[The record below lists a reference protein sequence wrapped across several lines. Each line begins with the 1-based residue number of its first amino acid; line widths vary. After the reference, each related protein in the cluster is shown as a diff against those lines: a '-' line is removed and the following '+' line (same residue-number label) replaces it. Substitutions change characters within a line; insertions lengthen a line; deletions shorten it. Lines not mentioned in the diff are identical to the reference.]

1 MIVEL
6 GHFALVLAFA
16 VAVYQTIIPL
26 YGAARGSQRLMNV
39 AGAAA
44 LTQFFLVAAAFGA
57 LIWAYVSSDFSVE
70 NVWANSHTAKPLLYK
85 VTGVWSN
92 HEGSM
97 LLWVSILAFFGAL
110 IALFSANLPQSLKA
124 RVLGVQGSISVGFL
138 LYIVTVSNPF
148 VRIPPDQVPMQGRGF
163 NPILQ
168 DPALAFHPPLL
179 YSGYVGFSVAFSF
192 AIAALMEGKVDA
204 AWARWVRPW
213 TLAAWTFLT
222 LGIALGS
229 WWAYYE
235 LGWGGWW
242 FWDPVE
248 NASLMP
254 WLAGTALLHSAIVVE
269 KRNTLKIWTILL
281 AIIAFS
287 LSLIGTFLVRSGV
300 LSSVHAFAVDPQRGV
315 FILMILLFFI
325 GGSFILYA
333 ARAGSLKTGG
343 LFAPIS
349 REGALV
355 VNNLLMSASAAAV
368 FIGTLFPLAYE
379 AMTNGGKITVG
390 APYFNL
396 TFGLLMIPLLLLI
409 PVGPMLS
416 WKRADLF
423 AALGKLI
430 PAAAIAL
437 VVAIATVAMHSG
449 RFVMAALGLALGVW
463 IVAGALVELAGRI
476 RLFRAPVSVSL
487 RRLWNIPGQALG
499 MALAHLGMGLVV
511 LGIIASSTWKEEVI
525 TSINIGDSVKAGGY
539 EVRFMSERQDKGPDY
554 IAQQAWFD
562 IFKGGRKAGQVF
574 SEKRAFIPRGMPTT
588 EVGLVHYPGGDLYV
602 AIGDRDSKG
611 RVVRVY
617 FQPFIYLMWIGA
629 LFMAFG
635 GVVSLLD
642 RRFRVGVAQKAAARL
657 AAEGAK
663 S

>member
-16 VAVYQTIIPL
+16 VAVYQTVVPL
-26 YGAARGSQRLMNV
+26 YGAARGDQQLMNTAPAAAVAQFILV
-39 AGAAA
+39 AG
-44 LTQFFLVAAAFGA
+44 AFGA
-57 LIWAYVSSDFSVE
+57 LIWAYVQSDFSVI
-70 NVWANSHTAKPLLYK
+70 NVWANSHTSKPLLYK

-97 LLWVSILAFFGAL
+97 LLWVSILALFGMA
-110 IALFSANLPQSLKA
+110 IAVFSGNLPLSLKA
-124 RVLGVQGSISVGFL
+124 RVLGVQGSISVAFL

-148 VRIPPDQVPMQGRGF
+148 ERIPLDQVPMQGRGF

-179 YSGYVGFSVAFSF
+179 YTGYVGFSVAFSF

-213 TLAAWTFLT
+213 TLAAWMFLT

-300 LSSVHAFAVDPQRGV
+300 LSSVHAFAVDPERGV

-333 ARAGSLKTGG
+333 ARAGTLKTGG

-355 VNNLLMSASAAAV
+355 VNNLLMSAAAAAV

-390 APYFNL
+390 APYFNF
-396 TFGLLMIPLLLLI
+396 TFGILMIPLLLLI

-423 AALGKLI
+423 AALQRLSV
-430 PAAAIAL
+430 AAGIAL
-437 VVAIATVAMHSG
+437 IVAIAVAAAAYGHP
-449 RFVMAALGLALGVW
+449 VMAALGIALGVW
-463 IVAGALVELAGRI
+463 IIAGSLEELAIRI
-476 RLFRAPVSVSL
+476 KLFRAPLSTSL
-487 RRLWNIPGQALG
+487 RRLWNLPGQALG
-499 MALAHLGMGLVV
+499 MTLAHMGMGLVV
-511 LGIIASSTWKEEVI
+511 LGVIASSTWKEEVI
-525 TSINIGDSVKAGGY
+525 TSVQPGEVIKAGGY
-539 EVRFMSERQDKGPDY
+539 EVKYLDERREQGPDY
-554 IAQQAWFD
+554 IAEQARF
-562 IFKGGRKAGQVF
+562 QVSRDGKPISLVT
-574 SEKRAFIPRGMPTT
+574 SEKRSFIPRGMPTT
-588 EVGLVHYPGGDLYV
+588 EVGLLHFFKGDLYV

-617 FQPFIYLMWIGA
+617 FHPFIYLMWFGA

-635 GVVSLLD
+635 GLVSLLD
-642 RRFRVGVAQKAAARL
+642 RRFRVGVAKKAGRSAAAQP
-657 AAEGAK
+657 AE
-663 S
+663 

>member
-16 VAVYQTIIPL
+16 VAVYQTIVPL
-26 YGAARGSQRLMNV
+26 YGAMRGDQQLMNE
-39 AGAAA
+39 APAAA
-44 LTQFFLVAAAFGA
+44 IAQFVLVAAAFGA
-57 LIWAYVSSDFSVE
+57 LVWAYLQSDFSVL

-85 VTGVWSN
+85 ITGVWSN

-97 LLWVSILAFFGAL
+97 LLWVSILSLFGMAV
-110 IALFSANLPQSLKA
+110 AVFSGNLPLSLKA

-138 LYIVTVSNPF
+138 LYIITVSNPF
-148 VRIPPDQVPMQGRGF
+148 ERIPLDQVPMQGRGF

-179 YSGYVGFSVAFSF
+179 YTGYVGFSVAFSF

-254 WLAGTALLHSAIVVE
+254 WLAGAALLHSAIVVE

-300 LSSVHAFAVDPQRGV
+300 LSSVHAFAVDPGRGV

-325 GGSFILYA
+325 GGSFVLYA
-333 ARAGSLKTGG
+333 ARAGTLKTGG

-379 AMTNGGKITVG
+379 AITGGGKITVG
-390 APYFNL
+390 APYFNF
-396 TFGLLMIPLLLLI
+396 TFGILMIPLLLLI

-423 AALGKLI
+423 AALQRLTAAAGI
-430 PAAAIAL
+430 AIVSAIAVAAIAYG
-437 VVAIATVAMHSG
+437 HP
-449 RFVMAALGLALGVW
+449 VMAALGIALGVW
-463 IVAGALVELAGRI
+463 IIAGALEELAIRI
-476 RLFRAPVSVSL
+476 KLFRAPLSTSL
-487 RRLWNIPGQALG
+487 RRLWKLPGQALG
-499 MALAHLGMGLVV
+499 MTLAHLGMGLVV

-525 TSINIGDSVKAGGY
+525 TSVRPGEVIRAGGY
-539 EVRFMSERQDKGPDY
+539 EVKYLDERREQGPDY
-554 IAQQAWFD
+554 IAEQARFQVSRD
-562 IFKGGRKAGQVF
+562 GRPIAVVT
-574 SEKRAFIPRGMPTT
+574 SEKRSFIPRGMPTT
-588 EVGLVHYPGGDLYV
+588 EVGLLHFLKGDLYV
-602 AIGDRDSKG
+602 AIGDRDRKG

-617 FQPFIYLMWIGA
+617 FHPFIYLMWLGA

-635 GVVSLLD
+635 GFVSLLD
-642 RRFRVGVAQKAAARL
+642 RRFRVGVAARARGKSAAQP
-657 AAEGAK
+657 AE
-663 S
+663 

>member
-1 MIVEL
+1 V
-6 GHFALVLAFA
+6 
-16 VAVYQTIIPL
+16 
-26 YGAARGSQRLMNV
+26 
-39 AGAAA
+39 
-44 LTQFFLVAAAFGA
+44 
-57 LIWAYVSSDFSVE
+57 
-70 NVWANSHTAKPLLYK
+70 
-85 VTGVWSN
+85 
-92 HEGSM
+92 
-97 LLWVSILAFFGAL
+97 
-110 IALFSANLPQSLKA
+110 
-124 RVLGVQGSISVGFL
+124 
-138 LYIVTVSNPF
+138 
-148 VRIPPDQVPMQGRGF
+148 
-163 NPILQ
+163 
-168 DPALAFHPPLL
+168 DP
-179 YSGYVGFSVAFSF
+179 S
-192 AIAALMEGKVDA
+192 
-204 AWARWVRPW
+204 WARWLRPW
-213 TLAAWTFLT
+213 VLVAWIALT

-333 ARAGSLKTGG
+333 AKAGTLKTGG

-355 VNNLLMSASAAAV
+355 VNNLLMSAAAAAV

-379 AMTNGGKITVG
+379 AMTGGGKITVG
-390 APYFNL
+390 APYFNF
-396 TFGLLMIPLLLLI
+396 TFGILMIPLLLLI

-423 AALGKLI
+423 AALQRLS
-430 PAAAIAL
+430 AAAGIAL
-437 VVAIATVAMHSG
+437 IVAIAVAAAAYGHP
-449 RFVMAALGLALGVW
+449 VMAALGIALGAW
-463 IVAGALVELAGRI
+463 IIAGALEELAI
-476 RLFRAPVSVSL
+476 RVKLFHAPFSTSL
-487 RRLWNIPGQALG
+487 RRLWNLPGQVLG
-499 MALAHLGMGLVV
+499 MTLAHMGMGLVV

-525 TSINIGDSVKAGGY
+525 TSLQPGQVIKAGGY
-539 EVRFMSERQDKGPDY
+539 EVKYLDERREQGPDY
-554 IAQQAWFD
+554 IAEQARF
-562 IFKGGRKAGQVF
+562 QVSKDGKPIRLVT
-574 SEKRAFIPRGMPTT
+574 SEKRSFIPRGMPTT
-588 EVGLVHYPGGDLYV
+588 EVGLLHFFKGDLYV

-617 FQPFIYLMWIGA
+617 FHPFIYLMWFGA

-635 GVVSLLD
+635 GLVSLLD
-642 RRFRVGVAQKAAARL
+642 RRFRVGVAKKAGRSAAAQP
-657 AAEGAK
+657 AE
-663 S
+663 